1 MVGSASF
8 GATTSGS
15 FTLLSRLLEES
26 GWSHFSW
33 KGLVDLPVESLDC
46 LLRWLSGQE
55 SACQCRRHR
64 RQGLDRWVGKILGS
78 RKWQPTAIFL
88 PGEPHGQLCCRE
100 TLAPGHLS
108 SAREASHTTAPH
120 SPEAAGLTLRA
131 QRDPA
136 WPRGGPLR
144 QPSGQGPLGR
154 LVLPAVRSEDLTH
167 GGGSGPRRHSHLRR
181 CSGLEPS
188 RTSRWEAREYSGWRS
203 FFPPH
208 AVAWGWHCPLG
219 PGRTLLA
226 SPRCPSVA
234 VNPCP
239 SAGTNHSRRQ
249 GRVSPQ
255 GGPGTLNLQQSSEAS
270 AGLVVSRVRL
280 SATPRS
286 AAR

>member
-1 MVGSASF
+1 MATHCNILAWRTARTALLQGDTGPRPPLKCAGGQSYHSPAQPRSCRADPPGTAGPGLAQRGASAPAF
-8 GATTSGS
+8 GAGATG
-15 FTLLSRLLEES
+15 
-26 GWSHFSW
+26 
-33 KGLVDLPVESLDC
+33 P
-46 LLRWLSGQE
+46 
-55 SACQCRRHR
+55 
-64 RQGLDRWVGKILGS
+64 
-78 RKWQPTAIFL
+78 
-88 PGEPHGQLCCRE
+88 
-100 TLAPGHLS
+100 
-108 SAREASHTTAPH
+108 
-120 SPEAAGLTLRA
+120 AG
-131 QRDPA
+131 
-136 WPRGGPLR
+136 
-144 QPSGQGPLGR
+144 
-154 LVLPAVRSEDLTH
+154 LPAVRSEDLTH